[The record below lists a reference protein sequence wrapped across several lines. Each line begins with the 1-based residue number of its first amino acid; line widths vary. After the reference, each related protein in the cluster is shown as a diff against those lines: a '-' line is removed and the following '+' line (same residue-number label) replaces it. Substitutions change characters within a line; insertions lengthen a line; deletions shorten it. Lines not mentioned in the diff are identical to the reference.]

1 MEQEQILHM
10 TNIIFKFYPQ
20 ARSFFRG
27 FVSIRSL
34 PISLTQ
40 LVALQTI
47 ACQDNITMSKLADSL
62 EMSNQQLTKV
72 IDTLSVYELAQ
83 RNTDPNN
90 RRQSLV
96 SITAKGTKMLSQLE
110 HEMTKKLS
118 ILFAKM
124 PSSELD
130 RLYDSLRVIE
140 EYFTKLQQVLASQH

>member
-1 MEQEQILHM
+1 MEEQQIVHM

-47 ACQDNITMSKLADSL
+47 SNQDNITMSKLADTL
-62 EMSNQQLTKV
+62 EMSNQQLTKIV
-72 IDTLSVYELAQ
+72 DALVEYELAT
-83 RNTDPNN
+83 RTTDPNN

-96 SITAKGTKMLSQLE
+96 SMSTKGNKMLSQLE
-110 HEMTKKLS
+110 YELTKKLS

-124 PSSELD
+124 PVSELD
-130 RLYDSLRVIE
+130 RLYNSLLVIE
-140 EYFTKLQQVLASQH
+140 EYFTKLQVVLSQH